1 MSLPRKRPRI
11 APCQSDVNGFQVNS
25 ATALSPHDAIRKVLD
40 LSGESSD
47 HGTITALWREY
58 QESRTWKELAKRTA
72 PVRANREI
80 AVLSN
85 LMELAIRRG
94 MLDVNPCR
102 QIRRNKENRDPE
114 TCVLMNCRRF
124 WRGVRDKGSVALY
137 WPQWPILRACW
148 KPKDGVFESDL
159 DADQRGRDPDAESE
173 AAPPLLTRAW

>member
-1 MSLPRKRPRI
+1 M
-11 APCQSDVNGFQVNS
+11 NS

-47 HGTITALWREY
+47 HGTITALWREH

-102 QIRRNKENRDPE
+102 QIRRNKEKPGSRDVRPDE
-114 TCVLMNCRRF
+114 LQAFLAWCQGQGERRIVLAAM
-124 WRGVRDKGSVALY
+124 
-137 WPQWPILRACW
+137 
-148 KPKDGVFESDL
+148 
-159 DADQRGRDPDAESE
+159 ADFARLLEAEGRSF
-173 AAPPLLTRAW
+173 